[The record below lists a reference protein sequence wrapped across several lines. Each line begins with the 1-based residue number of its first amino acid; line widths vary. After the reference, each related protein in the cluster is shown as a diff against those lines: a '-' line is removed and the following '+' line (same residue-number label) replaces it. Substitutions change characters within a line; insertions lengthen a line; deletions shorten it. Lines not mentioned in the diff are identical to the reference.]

1 MTTSEAT
8 VSSDPSAR
16 FIVTDE
22 HVDAYERDG
31 AVCVRGVVPPDQVDF
46 LRDEIE
52 AAVARK
58 GDGYKN
64 HTARNSS
71 ESGRFVHAFR
81 MSLASEALCE
91 YASTSGLVEVAAA
104 LMRSEKV
111 NLFFD
116 QSFVKEP
123 NTPDRTPWHNDLP
136 FWPIQGRQV
145 ISTWVA
151 LDAITRTSGA
161 VEFVAGSHLW
171 DRWFQP
177 RSFSGDNEHGN
188 NPEFEPVP
196 DIDAD
201 RSLYEILSW
210 DLEPGDIVAFNAMT
224 LHGSPGNATS
234 DRRRRGYSVRYT
246 GDDVVYAPWPGM
258 TTPLIKDDLVP
269 GKPIDSEHYP
279 VVRQPA

>member
-1 MTTSEAT
+1 MIASELA
-8 VSSDPSAR
+8 VSAADVARSA
-16 FIVTDE
+16 VTEE

-52 AAVARK
+52 AAVTRQGA
-58 GDGYKN
+58 GYKN
-64 HTARNSS
+64 HTARNNSG
-71 ESGRFVHAFR
+71 SGRFVHTFR
-81 MSLASEALCE
+81 MSIASEALCE
-91 YASTSGLVEVAAA
+91 YASTSCLVEVAAA

-136 FWPIQGRQV
+136 FWPIRGRQV
-145 ISTWVA
+145 ITTWVA
-151 LDAITRTSGA
+151 LDAVTRTSGA

-177 RSFSGDNEHGN
+177 RSFSGKNEHGN

-196 DIDAD
+196 DIEANRGMYD
-201 RSLYEILSW
+201 ILSW

-258 TTPLIKDDLVP
+258 TTPLVKDDLVP
-269 GKPIDSEHYP
+269 GEPIDSVHYP

>member
-1 MTTSEAT
+1 MISGEAA
-8 VSSDPSAR
+8 VSDAAVAR
-16 FIVTDE
+16 PVVTEE

-31 AVCVRGVVPPDQVDF
+31 AVRIRGVLPPDQVEF
-46 LRDEIE
+46 LRNETE
-52 AAVARK
+52 VAVARR
-58 GDGYKN
+58 GAGYKN
-64 HTARNSS
+64 HTARNDGG
-71 ESGRFVHAFR
+71 SGRFVHTFR
-81 MSLASEALCE
+81 MSLASEALFE
-91 YASTSGLVEVAAA
+91 FASTSILVEVAAA
-104 LMRSEKV
+104 LMRSEKI

-136 FWPIQGRQV
+136 FWPLGGRQV

-151 LDAITRTSGA
+151 LDPITRSSGG

-171 DRWFQP
+171 NRWFQP
-177 RSFSGDNEHGN
+177 RSFSGDNEHGS
-188 NPEFEPVP
+188 NPEFEPAP
-196 DIDAD
+196 DIEAD
-201 RSLYEILSW
+201 RGLYDIISW
-210 DLEPGDIVAFNAMT
+210 DLEPGDVVAFNAMT

-258 TTPLIKDDLVP
+258 TTPLLKEDLVP
-269 GKPIDSEHYP
+269 GEPIDSEHYP

>member
-1 MTTSEAT
+1 MIAGESA
-8 VSSDPSAR
+8 VSHDVVAR
-16 FIVTDE
+16 AIVAEE

-31 AVCVRGVVPPDQVDF
+31 AVCVRGVLPPGQVDF

-64 HTARNSS
+64 HTARNASR
-71 ESGRFVHAFR
+71 SGRFVHAFR
-81 MSLASEALCE
+81 MSLASEALRAF
-91 YASTSGLVEVAAA
+91 ASTSILVEVAAA

-123 NTPDRTPWHNDLP
+123 NTLDRTPWHSDLP
-136 FWPIQGRQV
+136 FWPLRGRQV
-145 ISTWVA
+145 ITTWVA
-151 LDAITRTSGA
+151 LDAVTGKSGA

-171 DRWFQP
+171 GRWFQP
-177 RSFSGDNEHGN
+177 RSFSGDNDHGS

-196 DIDAD
+196 DIEANRGRYD
-201 RSLYEILSW
+201 IVSW
-210 DLEPGDIVAFNAMT
+210 DLEPGDIIAFNAMT

-234 DRRRRGYSVRYT
+234 DRRRRGYSVRYA

-258 TTPLIKDDLVP
+258 TTPLLKDDLVP
-269 GKPIDSEHYP
+269 GEPIDSEHYP

>member
-1 MTTSEAT
+1 MIASELA
-8 VSSDPSAR
+8 VSAADAARSA
-16 FIVTDE
+16 VTEE

-52 AAVARK
+52 AAVTRK
-58 GDGYKN
+58 GAGYKN
-64 HTARNSS
+64 HTARNNSG
-71 ESGRFVHAFR
+71 SGRFVHTFR
-81 MSLASEALCE
+81 MSLASEALCG

-136 FWPIQGRQV
+136 FWPIRGRQV
-145 ISTWVA
+145 ITTWVA
-151 LDAITRTSGA
+151 LDAVTRTSGA

-177 RSFSGDNEHGN
+177 RSFSGKNEHGN

-196 DIDAD
+196 DIEAD
-201 RSLYEILSW
+201 RGMYDILSW

-258 TTPLIKDDLVP
+258 TTPLVKDDLVP
-269 GKPIDSEHYP
+269 GEPIDSVHYP
-279 VVRQPA
+279 VVRQPS